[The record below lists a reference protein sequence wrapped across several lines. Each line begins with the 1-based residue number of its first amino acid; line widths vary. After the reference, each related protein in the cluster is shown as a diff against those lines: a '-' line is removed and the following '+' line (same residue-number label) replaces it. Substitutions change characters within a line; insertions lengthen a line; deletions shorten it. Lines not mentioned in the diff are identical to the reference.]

1 MGPLRPREVP
11 EVTSEAA
18 QRVWVR
24 HGSPA
29 QTGSGDAE
37 LMTPYGK
44 EGGHEGTLG
53 VGGQIPGP
61 SLDLHPTDPHP
72 GPPQAHC
79 EEVLLLV

>member
-11 EVTSEAA
+11 DVTFEVA

-24 HGSPA
+24 HGSTA
-29 QTGSGDAE
+29 QTGSGDAG
-37 LMTPYGK
+37 LVTSYRK

-61 SLDLHPTDPHP
+61 SPALHPTDPQP
-72 GPPQAHC
+72 SPPQARR